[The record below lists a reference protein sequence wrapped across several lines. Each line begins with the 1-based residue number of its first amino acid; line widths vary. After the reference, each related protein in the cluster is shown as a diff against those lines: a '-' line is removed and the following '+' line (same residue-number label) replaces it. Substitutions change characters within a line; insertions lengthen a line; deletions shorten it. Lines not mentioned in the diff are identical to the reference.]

1 MDGITTTGGT
11 FTFDG
16 LATEGYLVEA
26 NIGYDWEFGER
37 WVAGV
42 VLAAEYI
49 SASVAS
55 TVLGVATLRAEA
67 DDFGFDALGRVGYKF
82 NDYTLGYVIGGH
94 TLQRGEASISVPSIS
109 LDKGLNAVSIGTGTE
124 RKDQHLCR
132 MPLYP
137 L

>member
-1 MDGITTTGGT
+1 MGGITTIGGT

-16 LATEGYLVEA
+16 LATEGYPVEA
-26 NIGYDWEFGER
+26 NIGYDWEFGGR

-49 SASVAS
+49 SAPVSS
-55 TVLGVATLRAEA
+55 TVAGATTLRAQA

-94 TLQRGEASISVPSIS
+94 TWQRGEASISVPSIS
-109 LDKGLNAVSIGTGTE
+109 LDKGLNAVPIGTGTE
-124 RKDQHLCR
+124 REDQRLCR
-132 MPLYP
+132 IPLYP